1 MQSPGAARVYD
12 VLQVR
17 LQEQSWPDRPTIV
30 QLNRHLE
37 ILNANERRIELFG
50 EAKIAAISAVDH
62 SQANEIPGTLG

>member
-37 ILNANERRIELFG
+37 ILNAGGHRIEFFG
-50 EAKIAAISAVDH
+50 EAKIAAIRAVDH